1 MSDIMRPIPYKD
13 LLSWVLTEYKKNKSV
28 FGVRK
33 IVRRDENRS
42 FPIFGGE
49 IETVYGPAAGP
60 NTQLAQNLIAA
71 YAAGSSWFELKT
83 VQKMDGRDL
92 AACVPK
98 PCIDMRDEGYNCEWS
113 TELTVEEALHEY
125 IKAWF
130 IVHIMATE
138 FDLGEPDD
146 VVFNMSVGYDLDGIK
161 QTKVNHFIDTMKDA
175 KDDPVFLECLEVS
188 EEAVRSRL
196 LKNTTLKDVRA
207 IPAQISD
214 SVTESTLHGCPP
226 AEIEAIASY
235 MLNVKH
241 LNTFVKCNPTLLGY
255 EFARKTLDG
264 LGYSYIA
271 FDDHHFTTDLQWKD
285 AVPMLRRLQEEADD
299 LGLSFG
305 VKLTNTFPVDVKA
318 HELPSEEMYMSGRSL
333 FPLTVEL
340 VRRLSQEFDGR
351 LRISYCGGADFF
363 NIHDLVAAGVWPVT
377 VASTILKPGG
387 YERLSQFYDVL
398 ADIPGKKFEKIDV
411 DAVAKL
417 AEKAVTGGRYR
428 KPVKPLP
435 SRKDE
440 ASLPLMDCF
449 HAPCTTSCPIH
460 QDIPAYL
467 RAMNEGRTDDAFRI
481 ITERNALPFITGTI
495 CPHTC
500 VDRCMRNHYEE
511 GVHIRDVKLQAAKEG
526 FDRFMMTSVRSA
538 KKISGRKVAIIG
550 GGPAGLA
557 AAYFLTRAGV
567 EATIF
572 EKRNELGGVVKH
584 AIPHFRIDDRC
595 IENDIKLCTRYGA
608 KVECGREIRDV
619 GELKRQGFSDY
630 ILATGAWRHGRE
642 ALKYGEAI
650 DALEFLTHVKYA
662 QDSMNLGS
670 DVVVI
675 GGGNTAMDV
684 ARAAVRQRGVK
695 TVRLVYRRTRRYMP
709 ADEEELNM
717 ALEDGVIF
725 EELLAPIGQKDGE
738 LECSVMKLGDA
749 DESGRR
755 KPVDTGERKRIKA
768 SAVISAVGERIDGS
782 LYDLLSIKV
791 DEKGRPVTDEG
802 MKTSL
807 DHVYAIG
814 DGRRGPA
821 TVVKA
826 IADAAAAANAIVASA
841 QEVEAFDAAG
851 HPAGIDFDKYAA
863 ENAGGDLRE
872 YLAKK
877 GTLTSFL
884 TEEPDSRCLG
894 CATVCEVCTD
904 VCPNRANVAIT
915 VPGLRMP
922 QILHLDGMC
931 NECGNCACFCPY
943 SGRPYK
949 DKLTLFWSKEDMDS
963 SDNQGFLVLKGT
975 LVRLRFAGKVSE
987 VDVASEK
994 PGLYE
999 PLRKFILAVITD
1011 YSYLLA
1017 PTKN

>member
-1 MSDIMRPIPYKD
+1 MSDIMRPIPYKE
-13 LLSWVLTEYKKNKSV
+13 LLEWVLSEYKSSRSV

-33 IVRRDENRS
+33 IVRRAEGRS
-42 FPIFGGE
+42 FPIFDGE
-49 IETVYGPAAGP
+49 IDTVYGPAAGP

-130 IVHIMATE
+130 IVHIMAHE
-138 FDLGEPDD
+138 FDLGNPDH

-161 QTKVNHFIDTMKDA
+161 QPKVDRFIETMKDA
-175 KDDPVFLECLEVS
+175 KDDPVFQECLKVS
-188 EEAVRSRL
+188 EEAVRSKL
-196 LKNTTLKDVRA
+196 LKHTTLKDVRSV
-207 IPAQISD
+207 PARISN

-235 MLNVKH
+235 MLNEKH

-255 EFARKTLDG
+255 DFARKTLDS
-264 LGYSYIA
+264 LGFSYIA

-285 AVPMLRRLQEEADD
+285 AVPMLRRLQDEADR

-305 VKLTNTFPVDVKA
+305 VKLTNTFPVDVRA

-333 FPLTVEL
+333 FPLTIEL
-340 VRRLSQEFDGR
+340 VRRLSAEFSGR

-363 NIHDLVAAGVWPVT
+363 NIHDLAAAGVWPVT

-387 YERLSQFYDVL
+387 YERLSQLQDVL
-398 ADIPGKKFEKIDV
+398 AYIPGKKFEKIDV
-411 DAVAKL
+411 AAVGKI
-417 AEKAVTGGRYR
+417 AEKALGDARYR

-440 ASLPLMDCF
+440 APLPLMDCF
-449 HAPCTTSCPIH
+449 HAPCRTSCPIH

-467 RAMNEGRTDDAFRI
+467 RAMGEGRTLDAFNI
-481 ITERNALPFITGTI
+481 ITERNPLPFITGTI

-526 FDRFMMTSVRSA
+526 FMEYMTTPRKAAEKVPG
-538 KKISGRKVAIIG
+538 KKVAVIG
-550 GGPAGLA
+550 GGPAGLSA
-557 AAYFLTRAGV
+557 AFFLTRAGV
-567 EATIF
+567 ETTIF
-572 EKRNELGGVVKH
+572 EKQNELGGVVKH
-584 AIPHFRIDDRC
+584 AIPHFRIDDRR
-595 IENDIKLCTRYGA
+595 IDNDIKLCLRYGA
-608 KVECGREIRDV
+608 KAVTGREIKDV
-619 GELKRQGFSDY
+619 GALKKEGFTDF
-630 ILATGAWRHGRE
+630 ILAVGAWKSGRA
-642 ALKYGEAI
+642 ALKYGQAM
-650 DALEFLTHVKYA
+650 DALDFLTHVKYG
-662 QDSMNLGS
+662 QDSLNLGS

-684 ARAAVRQRGVK
+684 ARAAVRQRGVR

-725 EELLAPIGQKDGE
+725 EELLAPVGLKDGK
-738 LECSVMKLGDA
+738 LECSVMKLGEP

-755 KPVDTGERKRIKA
+755 SPVDTGEMKTI
-768 SAVISAVGERIDGS
+768 SADTVITAVGERIDGS
-782 LYDLLSIKV
+782 LYELLGTRL
-791 DEKGRPVTDEG
+791 DEKGRPVTDEDG
-802 MKTSL
+802 KTSL
-807 DHVYAIG
+807 DHIYAVG

-826 IADAAAAANAIVASA
+826 IADAAAAAKAI
-841 QEVEAFDAAG
+841 
-851 HPAGIDFDKYAA
+851 AGISFDKYLE
-863 ENAGGDLRE
+863 ENAGADPKKV
-872 YLAKK
+872 LAKK
-877 GTLTSFL
+877 GTLTKDL
-884 TEEPDSRCLG
+884 AEQPDPRCLG
-894 CATVCEVCTD
+894 CATLCEVCTD

-915 VPGLRMP
+915 VPGLKMP
-922 QILHLDGMC
+922 QILHIDGMC

-943 SGRPYK
+943 TGRPYK
-949 DKLTLFWSKEDMDS
+949 DKLTLFWSKEDMENS
-963 SDNQGFLVLKGT
+963 ENQGFLVLSGT
-975 LVRLRFAGKVSE
+975 KVRLRFAGKVTE
-987 VDVASEK
+987 VDAADEK
-994 PGLYE
+994 SGLYE

-1011 YSYLLA
+1011 YGWLTA
-1017 PTKN
+1017 PTEG